1 MENTIGFKACR
12 MTIIFYIWLTAVINP
27 LVVFAQQQVI
37 PVHQHIEA
45 PDVYDT
51 GFARHVMRHEADG
64 VKLWNRSLVEDDS
77 PGAGTS
83 NKGMFVEPVYG
94 RRAIKKILEVKDNRC
109 ESARIIFYTLS
120 TGSSETKALEV
131 RVNGHKTTFTYRNRN
146 QFGYVP
152 IEPSWIKKGAN
163 EIILACPEAESPE
176 EGYVIILARAD
187 EYEGRDRVANGQ
199 YGLQSVIGLHEENVQ
214 NTQER
219 RVGSY
224 SYISTDGGKS
234 WSTKGKGLHSLSV
247 AQYGIAH
254 PPSDAGV
261 NGEYC
266 IRLNMEQYCA
276 EGVLASEVIDL
287 WEDTESPG
295 ILIPFTEVKA
305 LKMSL
310 HGRAPENTN
319 IEWQIRAG
327 VTLDPLKEEDWT
339 AWITVAEGTDAVAE
353 PSGRWP
359 LSATHWDTERAVTLP
374 AVRYIQ
380 WRAVLSTRDPLVTP
394 VVHSVDIGRDIF
406 RKMTMPGNVI
416 VTDVH
421 NPSLTYSSTGFT
433 YQEADRLWD
442 TAVIDRD
449 DLKAVVKDAKSEFD
463 AIVKLLDFVSRRW
476 VYGDP
481 LVEYPRWNTIDMAE
495 RAHSMGN
502 GGMCAQFAIYLA
514 HVLTAMGYPARHV
527 TVSGPGGHEVT
538 EVWSNDYGKWIYLD
552 PTQGADYY
560 LYNTETGIPLSIY
573 EMHNAYYKIWGI
585 TKPIDWMTPYSER
598 LVLEKDYSKLPID
611 YSTTDPRLML
621 RDVNGVFRMAYDLA
635 ESIKIMPRNDY
646 SHSLTPEP
654 LQQGSM
660 EWPWDGYINW
670 YDELSPPK
678 PQYSQYTDRVCDL
691 WPTLNMVRFEAVP
704 DIYCEKVFISM
715 ATFTP
720 GFKTMQISVDGGD
733 WKDSDEHFTWFLHSG
748 KNKLEMRSVNG
759 YGIAGP
765 ASVIACNYVI
775 KHYPK
780 ASRTGSVD

>member
-319 IEWQIRAG
+319 IEWQIRA
-327 VTLDPLKEEDWT
+327 VLHWT
-339 AWITVAEGTDAVAE
+339 
-353 PSGRWP
+353 R
-359 LSATHWDTERAVTLP
+359 
-374 AVRYIQ
+374 
-380 WRAVLSTRDPLVTP
+380 
-394 VVHSVDIGRDIF
+394 
-406 RKMTMPGNVI
+406 
-416 VTDVH
+416 
-421 NPSLTYSSTGFT
+421 
-433 YQEADRLWD
+433 
-442 TAVIDRD
+442 
-449 DLKAVVKDAKSEFD
+449 
-463 AIVKLLDFVSRRW
+463 
-476 VYGDP
+476 
-481 LVEYPRWNTIDMAE
+481 
-495 RAHSMGN
+495 
-502 GGMCAQFAIYLA
+502 
-514 HVLTAMGYPARHV
+514 
-527 TVSGPGGHEVT
+527 
-538 EVWSNDYGKWIYLD
+538 
-552 PTQGADYY
+552 
-560 LYNTETGIPLSIY
+560 
-573 EMHNAYYKIWGI
+573 
-585 TKPIDWMTPYSER
+585 
-598 LVLEKDYSKLPID
+598 
-611 YSTTDPRLML
+611 
-621 RDVNGVFRMAYDLA
+621 
-635 ESIKIMPRNDY
+635 
-646 SHSLTPEP
+646 
-654 LQQGSM
+654 
-660 EWPWDGYINW
+660 
-670 YDELSPPK
+670 
-678 PQYSQYTDRVCDL
+678 
-691 WPTLNMVRFEAVP
+691 
-704 DIYCEKVFISM
+704 
-715 ATFTP
+715 
-720 GFKTMQISVDGGD
+720 
-733 WKDSDEHFTWFLHSG
+733 
-748 KNKLEMRSVNG
+748 
-759 YGIAGP
+759 
-765 ASVIACNYVI
+765 
-775 KHYPK
+775 
-780 ASRTGSVD
+780 